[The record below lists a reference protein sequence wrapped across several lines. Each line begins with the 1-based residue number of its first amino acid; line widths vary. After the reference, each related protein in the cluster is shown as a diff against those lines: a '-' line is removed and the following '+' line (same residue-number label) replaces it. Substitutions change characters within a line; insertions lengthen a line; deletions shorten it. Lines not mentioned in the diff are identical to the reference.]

1 MDWEN
6 KRIGLSVAVAGLA
19 HAVVL
24 GLSVASPR
32 SAPPLPHPVATLE
45 IVWSAD
51 PASGRS
57 IARDDRTV
65 GPGSASIAA
74 LVQRPRS
81 ERPNGVGDEIPVS
94 TADATMADST
104 VVVAVSED
112 AASEPLAMSATSPT
126 LVDVAPDA
134 AALALVLDEVTLPLA
149 PSGRTAPTPRAD
161 EEVERSL
168 GSALRRDALTKAHVS
183 PVREL
188 RLLARPDG
196 SYHYDGLGFDA
207 EILPDGRVVFHD
219 EGHASVD
226 EIGLGPVTL
235 TPDGRVA
242 LRAADAPL
250 ALTPRPREAGPES
263 TTVFDQA
270 PSGASPLDVLQLGVR
285 ISGRFDLDGAMH
297 EAHGSDPHQAE
308 RARFLEETEALR
320 ERLEEDARRRRAERR
335 P

>member
-1 MDWEN
+1 ME
-6 KRIGLSVAVAGLA
+6 RGSGLGEVDRTRRPNGGAR
-19 HAVVL
+19 L
-24 GLSVASPR
+24 GL
-32 SAPPLPHPVATLE
+32 
-45 IVWSAD
+45 
-51 PASGRS
+51 
-57 IARDDRTV
+57 DR
-65 GPGSASIAA
+65 GA
-74 LVQRPRS
+74 VQRPRS

-196 SYHYDGLGFDA
+196 SYRYDGLGFDA